1 MTGNPAVAKAAIE
14 YRYAGIDGQ
23 SKTAF
28 GKVYL
33 PAVAADGKTKVPL
46 FYSAGYELDDGGALG
61 QARRGWAVATPARL
75 EANPLVR
82 TPNADLALLH
92 TVRGL
97 ACIDDARVLVSGGSA
112 GGYMTLM
119 VAAETFP
126 LAGAAPDVPPVN
138 WGYNAAYF
146 LQRRRERKA
155 AFDAPG
161 APKLPVF
168 EAVLPIADASL
179 PVYSQNPDDEIWH
192 RHAPLAHLPTI
203 TCPVSVCWSTAD
215 VLVPI
220 DQVGRQWVRPRDPK
234 AFPKGFTME
243 PERLCRSQDGRLRLI
258 DLLRPEQCSLTVVPE
273 SRLKQLAGRKARR
286 CPSSPSTRPGSGRY

>member
-1 MTGNPAVAKAAIE
+1 M
-14 YRYAGIDGQ
+14 
-23 SKTAF
+23 
-28 GKVYL
+28 
-33 PAVAADGKTKVPL
+33 
-46 FYSAGYELDDGGALG
+46 
-61 QARRGWAVATPARL
+61 
-75 EANPLVR
+75 
-82 TPNADLALLH
+82 
-92 TVRGL
+92 
-97 ACIDDARVLVSGGSA
+97 
-112 GGYMTLM
+112 
-119 VAAETFP
+119 
-126 LAGAAPDVPPVN
+126 PPVN

-192 RHAPLAHLPTI
+192 RHVPLAHLPTI

-273 SRLKQLAGRKARR
+273 SRLKQLAGAQGTPLPEFPFDKARQWSILILDEGVPEPQVGHLKYAIGWSRAEFFEHAMSHPAAVEQLTFPKLQRLMDRYAGVEWLPTKLKHLDFPAAERR
-286 CPSSPSTRPGSGRY
+286 CGPRPANLHSRRAETRRSTGCPLRATAAGPAGFRPRRARGLAKSTP